1 MNIEEIRRLVEQ
13 HQREID
19 HLNDERRQL
28 EENRNTMS
36 EEEYNRELENI
47 NTHLTREQESLQ
59 QNEEL
64 NRNYSSMVEN
74 LRRLNSLNE
83 ISPRDE
89 AERAGIEAERNA
101 RLEEVQ
107 RAAFALPE
115 DLRRE
120 AREEILNA
128 RQTTTEE
135 TVKEITTEEV
145 ENTSNKTRKQE
156 LDEEIA
162 RRQEEILHLD
172 NMMSQL
178 EAARGVLS
186 EEEYNRERENITRY
200 IERENNR
207 LSDSR
212 RIASAYD
219 NMISNIRKLN
229 ELDNIT
235 PRDSQDENQIWKKEN
250 KEKRK
255 LKEQEKSCQKNIK
268 LKLEILS
275 KRNQLAKNKIIK

>member
-1 MNIEEIRRLVEQ
+1 MNIEEIRRLVGQ

-83 ISPRDE
+83 VSPRDE

-162 RRQEEILHLD
+162 RRQEEIIHLD

-200 IERENNR
+200 
-207 LSDSR
+207 LSL
-212 RIASAYD
+212 IH
-219 NMISNIRKLN
+219 I
-229 ELDNIT
+229 
-235 PRDSQDENQIWKKEN
+235 
-250 KEKRK
+250 
-255 LKEQEKSCQKNIK
+255 
-268 LKLEILS
+268 
-275 KRNQLAKNKIIK
+275 

>member
-1 MNIEEIRRLVEQ
+1 
-13 HQREID
+13 
-19 HLNDERRQL
+19 
-28 EENRNTMS
+28 
-36 EEEYNRELENI
+36 
-47 NTHLTREQESLQ
+47 
-59 QNEEL
+59 
-64 NRNYSSMVEN
+64 
-74 LRRLNSLNE
+74 
-83 ISPRDE
+83 
-89 AERAGIEAERNA
+89 
-101 RLEEVQ
+101 
-107 RAAFALPE
+107 
-115 DLRRE
+115 
-120 AREEILNA
+120 
-128 RQTTTEE
+128 
-135 TVKEITTEEV
+135 
-145 ENTSNKTRKQE
+145 
-156 LDEEIA
+156 
-162 RRQEEILHLD
+162 
-172 NMMSQL
+172 MSQL

-235 PRDSQDENQIWKKEN
+235 PRDSQDENQILE
-250 KEKRK
+250 EREQ